1 MTGNMGGQ
9 NAGSRVES
17 EGNGG
22 DMKILDPLTKEL
34 YQHKEK
40 TGITNDDLAR
50 AIGVRTKTLQR
61 AFNGHTKAMHPLT
74 RASIEKYLADAKK
87 RKNGHGK

>member
-1 MTGNMGGQ
+1 
-9 NAGSRVES
+9 
-17 EGNGG
+17 
-22 DMKILDPLTKEL
+22 MKILDPLIKEL

-50 AIGVRTKTLQR
+50 NIGVRTKTLQR
-61 AFNGHTKAMHPLT
+61 AFNGHTKAMQPLT
-74 RASIEKYLADAKK
+74 RAAITNYLAQAHK